1 MRGGRCKKMM
11 FLCAFSVCIRSL
23 HWCEMTWV
31 CFPLHS
37 NDHLEKKKK
46 KKRKLGKKSER
57 RPHNN
62 YVQLSNFKHIYCISE
77 TLSSFSY
84 IIKFLHINQS
94 VKVALC
100 WTPPF
105 FFSLINICEKH
116 SRSVSQQQRG
126 VCKTVT
132 SNPTV

>member
-1 MRGGRCKKMM
+1 
-11 FLCAFSVCIRSL
+11 
-23 HWCEMTWV
+23 MTWV

-37 NDHLEKKKK
+37 NDHLKKKK

-105 FFSLINICEKH
+105 FFLSD
-116 SRSVSQQQRG
+116 
-126 VCKTVT
+126 
-132 SNPTV
+132 